1 MSLSRHTGSRDCI
14 CLDDLKNAMN
24 TLLRIRQLNK
34 HFANGKHALRDIN
47 LDVARGDMV
56 ALIGASGSGKSTLLR
71 HIAGLVAADGATQS
85 LVEIDGRCVQQGGR
99 IHRDIRK
106 VRSQVG
112 FVFQQFNLVARL
124 PVLVNVLVGS
134 LHRMPWW
141 RSWMRLFT
149 AQERALALEALA
161 RVGIADCHAQRASTL
176 SGGQQQRA
184 AIARTLVQGAKVVLA
199 DEPIASL
206 DPESSRK
213 VMEILA
219 RINREDGCTVVV
231 SLHQVEIAMKYCP
244 RVVALNQGQVVFDG
258 PSSALTPE
266 LLHAL
271 YGVQAEELLRPAAP
285 AAEGAS
291 VHVLT
296 PPVVVPWT
304 ARPAKAA

>member
-1 MSLSRHTGSRDCI
+1 MET
-14 CLDDLKNAMN
+14 A
-24 TLLRIRQLNK
+24 LRIHQLNK
-34 HFANGKHALRDIN
+34 HFANGRHALRDIN
-47 LDVARGDMV
+47 ISVQRGEMV

-71 HIAGLVAADGATQS
+71 HVAGLVAADGGSDS
-85 LVEIDGRCVQQGGR
+85 LIEIDGRCVQQRGR

-106 VRSQVG
+106 VRAQVG

-141 RSWMRLFT
+141 RSWTRAFT
-149 AQERALALEALA
+149 ARERALALDALT

-219 RINREDGCTVVV
+219 RINREDRSTVIV

-244 RVVALNQGQVVFDG
+244 RVIALKQGEVVYDG
-258 PSSALTPE
+258 PSSALSASLRE
-266 LLHAL
+266 L
-271 YGVQAEELLRPAAP
+271 YGVEADELLSAAP
-285 AAEGAS
+285 S
-291 VHVLT
+291 DNPNVHVL
-296 PPVVVPWT
+296 PQPALVPW
-304 ARPAKAA
+304 AAAA